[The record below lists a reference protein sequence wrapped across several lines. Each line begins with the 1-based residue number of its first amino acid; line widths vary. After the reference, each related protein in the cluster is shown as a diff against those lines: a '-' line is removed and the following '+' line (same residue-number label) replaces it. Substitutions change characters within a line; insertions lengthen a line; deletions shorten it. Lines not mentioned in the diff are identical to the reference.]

1 MSKYIIL
8 EEICKDLDN
17 IENILN
23 SKGFKVVDDEQSTDY
38 YQEKSQGHYGTKTT
52 IFSDDTLFIQINKTT
67 DSYGDNEHITL
78 IKFVEPVKKQ
88 ITVYE

>member
-17 IENILN
+17 IKNILK
-23 SKGFKVVDDEQSTDY
+23 SKDFKVVDDEQSTDY
-38 YQEKSQGHYGTKTT
+38 YQEKSQGTCGTKTT
-52 IFSDDTLFIQINKTT
+52 IYSDDTLFIQINKTT
-67 DSYGDNEHITL
+67 DSYGDNEHVTS
-78 IKFVEPVKKQ
+78 IKFVEPIKKQ